1 MDSTCPLGCDE
12 VLELLLPA
20 FLGSAGCHRV
30 PLCAEV
36 PRYTDRQVRPG
47 VCVDGTI
54 SWRIL
59 MALTYRWQRDG
70 GLGRR
75 HPRPRDLPVAWGAA
89 GRPSD
94 ARAHQPDGCFPH
106 RGPAGGR

>member
-1 MDSTCPLGCDE
+1 MDPTCPLGCDE
-12 VLELLLPA
+12 VLELLPPA
-20 FLGSAGCHRV
+20 FLEIQAATVCIYVQSYPGTQ
-30 PLCAEV
+30 PE
-36 PRYTDRQVRPG
+36 VRPG

-70 GLGRR
+70 GLGRWD
-75 HPRPRDLPVAWGAA
+75 PRPRDLPVAWGAA

-94 ARAHQPDGCFPH
+94 PRAHQPDGCFPH